1 MDGITEVQINGV
13 STNPIMM
20 QLLVEGV
27 LLLMECESA
36 ACAALTAED
45 KYLKLFSH
53 LSLLESSNT
62 LLSVMG
68 DHIQTLGKVIIGMKL
83 KQPFAVKTN
92 KKVLPLMGRS
102 WMEALIPSWR
112 NVYNMIK

>member
-36 ACAALTAED
+36 ACAALTEIVFALVFVRIF
-45 KYLKLFSH
+45 KYITVCYGGSH
-53 LSLLESSNT
+53 TNPRESYYWHET
-62 LLSVMG
+62 
-68 DHIQTLGKVIIGMKL
+68 
-83 KQPFAVKTN
+83 
-92 KKVLPLMGRS
+92 
-102 WMEALIPSWR
+102 EAAFR
-112 NVYNMIK
+112 CQN